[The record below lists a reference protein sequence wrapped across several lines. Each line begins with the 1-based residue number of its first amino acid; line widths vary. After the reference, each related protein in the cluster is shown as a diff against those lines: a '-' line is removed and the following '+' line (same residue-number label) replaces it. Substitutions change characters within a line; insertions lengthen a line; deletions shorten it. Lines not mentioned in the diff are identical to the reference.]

1 MTNSKLIDALED
13 KPRPIAKVTLY
24 FHAEKL
30 DLDVLNYIKFYLG
43 TRSNSKAMES
53 VFTTL
58 ASDEINKEKKSILR
72 FGSLDCVSQLSDLSV
87 GFGKKSKVSI
97 PAHILLATSKLIDGK
112 PPEAKS
118 IESIIN
124 YLMGL
129 YQDKIK
135 YYWNPEVATKHIN
148 ELNKI
153 EDKNKMQDAETV
165 TD

>member
-13 KPRPIAKVTLY
+13 RPRPIVKYTLY
-24 FHAEKL
+24 FCAEKL
-30 DLDVLNYIKFYLG
+30 DINVLNYIKFYLG
-43 TRSNSKAMES
+43 TKSNSRAIES
-53 VFTTL
+53 VFATL

-72 FGSLDCVSQLSDLSV
+72 FGGYGCASQLSDLSV

-112 PPEAKS
+112 PPEAES

-135 YYWNPEVATKHIN
+135 YYWNPEVAIKHIN
-148 ELNKI
+148 ELNQT
-153 EDKNKMQDAETV
+153 EDKNKMQDAQTV
-165 TD
+165 VN

>member
-13 KPRPIAKVTLY
+13 KPRPIVKYTLY
-24 FHAEKL
+24 FHIEKL
-30 DLDVLNYIKFYLG
+30 DSNVLNYIKFYLG
-43 TRSNSKAMES
+43 TKSTTKAIES

-72 FGSLDCVSQLSDLSV
+72 FGSFDCVSQLSDLSI
-87 GFGKKSKVSI
+87 GFGKRHKVSL
-97 PAHILLATSKLIDGK
+97 PAHILLATSRLIGER
-112 PPEAKS
+112 PTEAES

-148 ELNKI
+148 KLNNK
-153 EDKNKMQDAETV
+153 EDKNKMQDAQTV
-165 TD
+165 VN